1 MYTDF
6 QKLLYNVHLSVS
18 RNAKNQPYRARKD
31 FSKIDS
37 KTDFCLKK
45 LSVFFESHKEINP
58 KDFFKAP
65 YEIYSKDEHFDLKFF
80 TSQRAINVYKIFM
93 ESKKRV
99 EVSQLSAKIS
109 KDLGSTIVE
118 TKIN

>member
-6 QKLLYNVHLSVS
+6 QKQLYNVHLSVS
-18 RNAKNQPYRARKD
+18 RSVKNQPFKLRKD

-45 LSVFFESHKEINP
+45 LSYFFETHKDIKP

-65 YEIYSKDEHFDLKFF
+65 YEIYTDTEYFDLKFF
-80 TSQRAINVYKIFM
+80 TTQRAINVYKIFM
-93 ESKKRV
+93 ESKKIVDERKTSV
-99 EVSQLSAKIS
+99 MLPETSETVS
-109 KDLGSTIVE
+109 GE
-118 TKIN
+118 NN